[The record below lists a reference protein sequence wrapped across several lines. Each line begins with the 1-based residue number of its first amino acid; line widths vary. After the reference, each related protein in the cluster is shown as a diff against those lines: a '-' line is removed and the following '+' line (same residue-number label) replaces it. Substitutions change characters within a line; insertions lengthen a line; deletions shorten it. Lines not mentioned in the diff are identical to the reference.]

1 MNNKLE
7 EFIKGMGA
15 LTEMW
20 TVTYRGFLNQGYSAP
35 DALTHTRE
43 FTMAMMA
50 AMIMSGGQDK
60 KENE

>member
-20 TVTYRGFLNQGYSAP
+20 TVTYQGFLNQGYSVT

-43 FTMAMMA
+43 FTTAMIGAMMMA
-50 AMIMSGGQDK
+50 AGQDN
-60 KENE
+60 KEN